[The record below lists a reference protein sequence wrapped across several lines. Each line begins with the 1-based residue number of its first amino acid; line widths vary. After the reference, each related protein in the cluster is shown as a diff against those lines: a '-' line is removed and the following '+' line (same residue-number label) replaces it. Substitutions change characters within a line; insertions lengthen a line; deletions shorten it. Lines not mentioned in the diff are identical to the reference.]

1 MIYLFRS
8 KQKIETQTFAYAF
21 NFFLPTALLIF
32 LSLNGEYNLSAELGL
47 TISINYLL
55 TQIFSSNARSILIS
69 IKNKDKAVNEV
80 LNFRIFISII
90 LILLTCLIQWKINFT
105 NKLLLLSISFIIILQ
120 WIIEI
125 ILLKNE
131 IKKNINFFNLYILIT
146 LSGIVLFLFSYYFL
160 NKFSANIL
168 LIYNF
173 YLLSIILGNI
183 ITNNFGRYK
192 RKIKLNFFIKN
203 LKTISFLSSFFTQF
217 TNLIW
222 RIMIIFFCGKVI
234 AGIYFSSFAIGSLP
248 STIFNISFGP
258 IILKKKVQ
266 FSNLFKHLLKAYVLF
281 SFFLLF
287 LAILKNTYSDH
298 NLTDFHFLSVSIC
311 MVASILMIKGTSDR
325 QNYIQNSNVKNFV
338 FKLDVY
344 YNLSL
349 LLVVPVLFYLGGTS
363 FVMLSFLIASI
374 LSYCFYSLYLNKK
387 IKLNDFKKNS

>member
-1 MIYLFRS
+1 
-8 KQKIETQTFAYAF
+8 
-21 NFFLPTALLIF
+21 
-32 LSLNGEYNLSAELGL
+32 
-47 TISINYLL
+47 
-55 TQIFSSNARSILIS
+55 
-69 IKNKDKAVNEV
+69 
-80 LNFRIFISII
+80 
-90 LILLTCLIQWKINFT
+90 
-105 NKLLLLSISFIIILQ
+105 
-120 WIIEI
+120 
-125 ILLKNE
+125 
-131 IKKNINFFNLYILIT
+131 
-146 LSGIVLFLFSYYFL
+146 
-160 NKFSANIL
+160 
-168 LIYNF
+168 
-173 YLLSIILGNI
+173 
-183 ITNNFGRYK
+183 
-192 RKIKLNFFIKN
+192 
-203 LKTISFLSSFFTQF
+203 
-217 TNLIW
+217 
-222 RIMIIFFCGKVI
+222 MIIFFCGKVI

>member
-1 MIYLFRS
+1 M
-8 KQKIETQTFAYAF
+8 
-21 NFFLPTALLIF
+21 
-32 LSLNGEYNLSAELGL
+32 SLNGEYNLSAELGL

-160 NKFSANIL
+160 NKFSTNIL

-183 ITNNFGRYK
+183 ITNNF
-192 RKIKLNFFIKN
+192 
-203 LKTISFLSSFFTQF
+203 
-217 TNLIW
+217 W
-222 RIMIIFFCGKVI
+222 
-234 AGIYFSSFAIGSLP
+234 
-248 STIFNISFGP
+248 
-258 IILKKKVQ
+258 
-266 FSNLFKHLLKAYVLF
+266 
-281 SFFLLF
+281 
-287 LAILKNTYSDH
+287 
-298 NLTDFHFLSVSIC
+298 
-311 MVASILMIKGTSDR
+311 
-325 QNYIQNSNVKNFV
+325 
-338 FKLDVY
+338 
-344 YNLSL
+344 
-349 LLVVPVLFYLGGTS
+349 
-363 FVMLSFLIASI
+363 
-374 LSYCFYSLYLNKK
+374 
-387 IKLNDFKKNS
+387 